1 MKPVITVS
9 LAGNSYPLE
18 DDAHAR
24 LRRYLDESS
33 RTLAANPDRDEILT
47 DLERAIAAGCQR
59 RLPLGQTV
67 TTLTVLEEV
76 LLEVGPVRDPELGML
91 NSESTA
97 TARTNDVRF
106 EQVSEGAWISG
117 VCRGIARALNVDV
130 GLVRLVAVLLL
141 LFSGGAMA
149 AVYVALML
157 VMPYAPLGTLD
168 APVRVLPRR
177 CRNVVER
184 LRAGLIAAFR

>member
-67 TTLTVLEEV
+67 ITLAMLEEV
-76 LLEVGPVRDPELGML
+76 LGEVGPVRDPELGMV
-91 NSESTA
+91 NSEA

-117 VCRGIARALNVDV
+117 VCCGIARALNVDV

-141 LFSGGAMA
+141 IFTGGAMA
-149 AVYVALML
+149 AVYLALML
-157 VMPYAPLGTLD
+157 VMPYAPLGATD
-168 APVRVLPRR
+168 APVRALPRR